1 MYLEDTMLPFM
12 CCKEVFRGHSLV
24 EYFSIIGQ
32 GCLCCSW
39 ARLFLTRKIS
49 PSCLSKKYGKDTNLS
64 LSLQE
69 KNFTALK
76 TSLFDETNTWASVQ

>member
-39 ARLFLTRKIS
+39 ARLFLTRKS
-49 PSCLSKKYGKDTNLS
+49 APRVSQRNMAKTLTSVYHYRK
-64 LSLQE
+64 